1 MPVMLIV
8 VLAGLLGG
16 MPAEARSWYPWYP
29 WCAHYVGGIP
39 LDCAYMDKNECLRT
53 VSGVSGFCTHN
64 PMPPPPEP
72 PPRRPRRTN
81 G

>member
-1 MPVMLIV
+1 MPVMFVV

-16 MPAEARSWYPWYP
+16 MPAGEARSWYP

-39 LDCAYMDKNECLRT
+39 LDCAYVSHDQCMRT

-72 PPRRPRRTN
+72 LPRRQRRTK
-81 G
+81 